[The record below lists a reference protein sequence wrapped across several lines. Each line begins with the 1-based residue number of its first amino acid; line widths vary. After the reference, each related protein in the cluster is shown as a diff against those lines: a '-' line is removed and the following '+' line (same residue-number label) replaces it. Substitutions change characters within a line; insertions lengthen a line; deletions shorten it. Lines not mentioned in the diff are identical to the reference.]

1 MSAVLLS
8 WIGSRGRGTGSCHAL
23 TLFYSSRVPWLCR
36 KVLRCLI
43 WYDSSLLSVRS
54 SPTSTAAAR
63 SLKPLLRRLSAA
75 MRRSPPLS
83 ASTTRLIPRPLR
95 LIRLVR
101 PSASRRPFPIASWRR
116 WSPRV
121 QRPVRN
127 CGRCTARLRMKTRS
141 TARSRASRHAA
152 RFGRRVICSCSLI
165 LRPCRPPLVRLPV
178 LAQRLTSAASSPWPG
193 AVAQSVSE
201 PAGSTSPS
209 SAD

>member
-101 PSASRRPFPIASWRR
+101 PKRKPAPLSD
-116 WSPRV
+116 RV
-121 QRPVRN
+121 LETLVSSGP
-127 CGRCTARLRMKTRS
+127 KTRQELRALHCPPANENTLDSALSRLKARGAVRKEGDLLVLVDSS
-141 TARSRASRHAA
+141 TLPPTSRSPSGAGAA
-152 RFGRRVICSCSLI
+152 VDQRGQQ
-165 LRPCRPPLVRLPV
+165 PV
-178 LAQRLTSAASSPWPG
+178 AGP
-193 AVAQSVSE
+193 VAQSVSE